1 MYIRILMGMYI
12 CMSNLHLYQDKNSIM
27 LMLCISVLFALLL
40 ISSLFKDLFPHTE
53 VQGGVDIVVIL
64 DPAHGTGTV
73 PEEEE
78 EEVGTNAS
86 LGDVHQQHKLHP
98 DHNVHQQHKL
108 HLDHHKDAELS
119 CQFRKGCEI
128 MGRNCFE
135 RGAKSWEG
143 TVSKGVRNH
152 GKEQFRKGCKIMGRN
167 SFERGA
173 KSWEGTV
180 SKGVRNHGKE
190 RFRKGC
196 EIMGRDMD
204 FLHSGV
210 EFQSKRDRDAF
221 CRDVCPCPGHK
232 DIGNASPCPCT
243 RLSDV
248 AGIGYQSYY
257 LRTGG

>member
-1 MYIRILMGMYI
+1 MYI

-119 CQFRKGCEI
+119 CRFRKGCEI

-143 TVSKGVRNH
+143 TVPKGVRNH
-152 GKEQFRKGCKIMGRN
+152 GKGYGLSSLGR
-167 SFERGA
+167 R
-173 KSWEGTV
+173 V
-180 SKGVRNHGKE
+180 SE
-190 RFRKGC
+190 
-196 EIMGRDMD
+196 
-204 FLHSGV
+204 
-210 EFQSKRDRDAF
+210 
-221 CRDVCPCPGHK
+221 
-232 DIGNASPCPCT
+232 
-243 RLSDV
+243 
-248 AGIGYQSYY
+248 
-257 LRTGG
+257 